1 MGVAIPEAL
10 EELRQGNF
18 IILYDDKERENEGDL
33 LLAAEKA
40 TPEKLNFMLKEG
52 RGIMCMPVDGKR
64 LDELAIPLMVS
75 ENTDKFRTPFT
86 ITIDAREGITTGVS
100 VHDRMKTLKVVL
112 DPQSKPEDLVRPGHM
127 FPLRAAQNGTLDRK
141 GHTDAA
147 VDLMKLAG
155 MKPVAVIAE
164 IMNDNG
170 EMAQSADLE
179 KFSQRHHI
187 KIANVADVI
196 EYRKTHRI

>member
-1 MGVAIPEAL
+1 MVIGIPEAL
-10 EELRQGNF
+10 KELQKGNF

-64 LDELAIPLMVS
+64 LDELKIPLMVA
-75 ENTDKFRTPFT
+75 ENTDRFGTPFT
-86 ITIDAREGITTGVS
+86 ITVDAREGITTGVS
-100 VHDRMKTLKVVL
+100 VYDRMTTLRVL
-112 DPQSKPEDLVRPGHM
+112 LNPDSRPEDLVRPGHM
-127 FPLRAAQNGTLDRK
+127 FPLRAAENGTLDRK

-155 MKPVAVIAE
+155 LAPVAVIAE

-170 EMAQSADLE
+170 AMAQLDDLRR
-179 KFSQRHHI
+179 FSSRHGI
-187 KIANVADVI
+187 RIVNVADI
-196 EYRKTHRI
+196 IAYRKTNPI

>member
-1 MGVAIPEAL
+1 MGVGIPEAL
-10 EELRQGNF
+10 EELRRGNF

-52 RGIMCMPVDGKR
+52 RGIMCMPVDGMR

-100 VHDRMKTLKVVL
+100 VHDRMKTLAVVL
-112 DPQSKPEDLVRPGHM
+112 DPHSKPEDLVRPGHM

-170 EMAQSADLE
+170 AMAQFTDLE

-187 KIANVADVI
+187 KIANVADII
-196 EYRKTHRI
+196 EYRKTHPI